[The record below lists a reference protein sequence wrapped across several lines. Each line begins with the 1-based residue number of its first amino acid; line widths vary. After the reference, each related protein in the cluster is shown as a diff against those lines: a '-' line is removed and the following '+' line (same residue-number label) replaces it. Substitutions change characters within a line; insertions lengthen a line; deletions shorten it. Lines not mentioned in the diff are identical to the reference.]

1 MVAMKKNMMLC
12 VMVGLC
18 LSAGTRVFAQNEIFN
33 PIKDVLKTG
42 NAKEVSQYL
51 SQSVDISV
59 DGNLNTYSKAQA
71 EFVLRD
77 FFKKHPPTDFNIVH
91 SGKSPK
97 GDLRYCIGNYQSNTE
112 TYNLMVRVK
121 EVNGQN
127 LIQELTFQ
135 KE

>member
-1 MVAMKKNMMLC
+1 MVTMRKVLILSIMF
-12 VMVGLC
+12 GLC
-18 LSAGTRVFAQNEIFN
+18 LSTTLVFAQNDIFN
-33 PIKDVLKTG
+33 PIKEVIKTG

-77 FFKKHPPTDFNIVH
+77 FFKKHPPTDFNFVH
-91 SGKSPK
+91 SGASAKK
-97 GDLRYCIGNYQSNTE
+97 ELQYAIGRYQSNSESYT
-112 TYNLMVRVK
+112 LMVRVK
-121 EVNGQN
+121 EVGGQN
-127 LIQELTFQ
+127 LIHELTFQ

>member
-1 MVAMKKNMMLC
+1 MTMRKVLILSIMF
-12 VMVGLC
+12 GLC
-18 LSAGTRVFAQNEIFN
+18 LSTTLVFAQNDIFN
-33 PIKDVLKTG
+33 PIKEVIKTG

-77 FFKKHPPTDFNIVH
+77 FFKKHPPTDFNFVH
-91 SGKSPK
+91 SGASAKK
-97 GDLRYCIGNYQSNTE
+97 ELQYAIGRYQSNSESYT
-112 TYNLMVRVK
+112 LMVRVK
-121 EVNGQN
+121 EVGGQN
-127 LIQELTFQ
+127 LIHELTFQ

>member
-1 MVAMKKNMMLC
+1 MVAMKNKNIILLL
-12 VMVGLC
+12 VAGLF
-18 LSAGTRVFAQNEIFN
+18 LSTGSDVFAQNEIFN
-33 PIKDVLKTG
+33 PIKEVLKTG

-51 SQSVDISV
+51 SSSVDISV

-77 FFKKHPPTDFNIVH
+77 FFKKHPPTDFSILH
-91 SGKSPK
+91 SGASK
-97 GDLRYCIGNYQSNTE
+97 GGQQYAIGRYQSNGE
-112 TYNLMVRVK
+112 SYNLMVRVK
-121 EVNGQN
+121 EVSGQN

>member
-1 MVAMKKNMMLC
+1 MKKNIMLC
-12 VMVGLC
+12 IIVGLC
-18 LSAGTRVFAQNEIFN
+18 LMASHTVFAQNEIFN

-42 NAKEVSQYL
+42 NAKEVSRYL
-51 SQSVDISV
+51 SQSVEIGV

-77 FFKKHPPTDFNIVH
+77 FFKKHPPTDFNIIH
-91 SGKSPK
+91 TGESKTHQP
-97 GDLRYCIGNYQSNTE
+97 YAIGRYQSSTE
-112 TYNLMVRVK
+112 NYSLLVRTK
-121 EVNGQN
+121 DVNGQN

>member
-1 MVAMKKNMMLC
+1 MVAMKKNIMLS
-12 VMVGLC
+12 VLVC
-18 LSAGTRVFAQNEIFN
+18 LFISAGTDTHAQNEIFN
-33 PIKDVLKTG
+33 PIKEVLKTG

-51 SQSVDISV
+51 SPSVDISV

-77 FFKKHPPTDFNIVH
+77 FFKKHPPTDFSILH
-91 SGKSPK
+91 SGKSP
-97 GDLRYCIGNYQSNTE
+97 GGQQYAIGRYQASGES
-112 TYNLMVRVK
+112 YNLMVRVK

>member
-1 MVAMKKNMMLC
+1 MF
-12 VMVGLC
+12 GLC
-18 LSAGTRVFAQNEIFN
+18 LSTTLVFAQNDIFN
-33 PIKDVLKTG
+33 PIKEVIKTG

-77 FFKKHPPTDFNIVH
+77 FFKKHPPTDFNFVH
-91 SGKSPK
+91 SGASAKK
-97 GDLRYCIGNYQSNTE
+97 ELQYAIGRYQSNSESYT
-112 TYNLMVRVK
+112 LMVRVK
-121 EVNGQN
+121 EVGGQN
-127 LIQELTFQ
+127 LIHELTFQ